1 MAFWGGEGACGQ
13 GREMTVMADE
23 LSDFHL
29 IEVVSVGLGWI
40 AGGSGGITIQ
50 VAGVLG
56 AYLKLGYFQRIV
68 FTRP

>member
-1 MAFWGGEGACGQ
+1 
-13 GREMTVMADE
+13 MADE